1 MRTNSLYGSDRGLAR
16 DLVRAGNLARDLD
29 NARGLAL
36 LFASDPA
43 IALGHARD
51 LARILAKDLDQ
62 ACGLARAVARGVGR
76 DLGRD
81 LARDLA
87 RDLIDAVGLARDL
100 VRACDRFTPQTGA
113 PDYTRDLI
121 RNLDHARELVLILA
135 SDPAIALGHASNRE
149 PASELARNFIR
160 EVAHNLILEPAS
172 ENAATVQHEAGQVV
186 PLAGRLLAIA
196 SRLLPARDRARYADE
211 FRSEL
216 WEIAHAVAGRRR
228 AQLAYAARQVMSA
241 WRLRAEL
248 RVPRRRR
255 AAP

>member
-1 MRTNSLYGSDRGLAR
+1 MRTNPLYGSDRGLAR
-16 DLVRAGNLARDLD
+16 DLVRAGNLSRDLD
-29 NARGLAL
+29 NARDLAL
-36 LFASDPA
+36 LLASDPA

-51 LARILAKDLDQ
+51 LAPILARDLDQ
-62 ACGLARAVARGVGR
+62 ACGLARSVARGVGC
-76 DLGRD
+76 DFGRD

-87 RDLIDAVGLARDL
+87 RDLIDAVGLARDI
-100 VRACDRFTPQTGA
+100 DRVTPQAGA
-113 PDYTRDLI
+113 PDYSRDLI

-160 EVAHNLILEPAS
+160 EVAHSLISEPAS
-172 ENAATVQHEAGQVV
+172 ENAATVQHEAGQVA
-186 PLAGRLLAIA
+186 PLAGRLLAVA

-248 RVPRRRR
+248 RIPRRRR
-255 AAP
+255 AGP

>member
-1 MRTNSLYGSDRGLAR
+1 MRTSSLYGSDRGLAR
-16 DLVRAGNLARDLD
+16 DLVRAGILARDLD
-29 NARGLAL
+29 HARDLAL
-36 LFASDPA
+36 LLASDPA
-43 IALGHARD
+43 IAFGHAGGLGILARD
-51 LARILAKDLDQ
+51 LDH
-62 ACGLARAVARGVGR
+62 ACGLARAVARGVGC
-76 DLGRD
+76 DFGRD
-81 LARDLA
+81 LARELA
-87 RDLIDAVGLARDL
+87 RDLVDAVGLARD
-100 VRACDRFTPQTGA
+100 VDRACDRFPFQTSA
-113 PDYTRDLI
+113 PDHARDLV

-160 EVAHNLILEPAS
+160 EVAHNLISEPAS
-172 ENAATVQHEAGQVV
+172 ENAVTAQHEGGQVV

-196 SRLLPARDRARYADE
+196 TRLLPVRDRARYADE

-216 WEIAHAVAGRRR
+216 WEIAHAGAGRRR